1 MLLCINKSKYIIK
14 KNRYIFVICGKLKY
28 EYDKYKIT
36 LHTFA
41 ETKFK

>member
-1 MLLCINKSKYIIK
+1 MIIQVG
-14 KNRYIFVICGKLKY
+14 NYVIYGILKY
-28 EYDKYKIT
+28 EYDKYKIN